1 MRRYLE
7 HGYAQECFWHAGT
20 ERVAVEKLK
29 GRRQGWLGGH
39 SYYIPMALQ
48 QSLSILQSFLRLL
61 ADAPIQGGAI
71 FTSSDS
77 YKMCSH
83 QQQSHEAPPPSRVC
97 HNTRIRLTK
106 VMIRSVFKF
115 PSQGHPQR
123 TNSAK

>member
-39 SYYIPMALQ
+39 SCYIPMALQ

-71 FTSSDS
+71 YTSSDW
-77 YKMCSH
+77 YRTCSH
-83 QQQSHEAPPPSRVC
+83 QQQSREAQPSSRVC
-97 HNTRIRLTK
+97 HNARTRLTK
-106 VMIRSVFKF
+106 VIVCRVFKLS
-115 PSQGHPQR
+115 SQGDSQW
-123 TNSAK
+123 TGSAR